1 MKGPVATLKPEEGP
15 RFIGPDTPL
24 SAWPSVY
31 IKEELLEPSDNN
43 NSNSP
48 DPLKPK
54 LELGEPH
61 DDGDSGVTHS
71 DLSDG
76 GESYAWWCFGS

>member
-15 RFIGPDTPL
+15 RFIGPDTPID
-24 SAWPSVY
+24 SWPSVY
-31 IKEELLEPSDNN
+31 IKEELLEPADNN

-48 DPLKPK
+48 DPLKTVGK
-54 LELGEPH
+54 VAIGEAH
-61 DDGDSGVTHS
+61 DDPGVTHT

-76 GESYAWWCFGS
+76 GEFNFDFWN